1 MYIIGCKH
9 AGQIARN
16 SPASAAHPT
25 SSSHVTYRAA
35 NIVMTPSSPV
45 LVTAAYSTTTARG
58 RLGTGVP
65 RIDAQYPITAELV
78 QNPVTT

>member
-1 MYIIGCKH
+1 MSLPLMEC
-9 AGQIARN
+9 
-16 SPASAAHPT
+16 STPD
-25 SSSHVTYRAA
+25 
-35 NIVMTPSSPV
+35 IVITPCSLV
-45 LVTAAYSTTTARG
+45 LVTAACSTTTARG